1 MVIYTSVQVVMGFPI
16 DETKYSSP
24 LYHHYAKGYSS
35 SVRLGSTVDVRR
47 CINTVLLQ
55 SRIVMP
61 GAIRPESV
69 ETPKSHSRLS
79 RDQMFEILSNQ
90 RRRSVIHYLKQRG
103 DPVELRELSAQLA
116 AWETGKSI
124 DQLEGNERKRIY
136 TSLQQFHLP
145 KMHTNDIIEFD
156 DKQGVVEL
164 TAAADSLDVYL
175 DIVGKNDIPWS
186 KYYTGLSALSAA
198 LTIGVWFE
206 IYPLTIL
213 PDVSWVAFMATVFT
227 ISSLAHVY
235 ENRQTRLG
243 TEGPP
248 PDLKEQ

>member
-1 MVIYTSVQVVMGFPI
+1 MTGTT
-16 DETKYSSP
+16 D
-24 LYHHYAKGYSS
+24 
-35 SVRLGSTVDVRR
+35 
-47 CINTVLLQ
+47 
-55 SRIVMP
+55 
-61 GAIRPESV
+61 
-69 ETPKSHSRLS
+69 PKSAQTKNNPSSLS

-103 DPVELRELSAQLA
+103 DRAELRELSAQLA
-116 AWETGKSI
+116 AWETGKPI

-145 KMHTNDIIEFD
+145 KMHTNDVIEFD

-164 TAAADSLDVYL
+164 TAAANNLDVYL
-175 DIVGKNDIPWS
+175 DVVGKKDIPWS
-186 KYYTGLSALSAA
+186 KYYASLSALSVA

-206 IYPLTIL
+206 IYPLMML
-213 PDVSWVAFMATVFT
+213 PKVSWVVFMATVFT
-227 ISSLAHVY
+227 TSSLAHVY

-243 TEGPP
+243 SEGPP